1 MGELKPN
8 RGRFTSERY
17 QAMSPEAQQ
26 TQVKRANS
34 ALREKLKDPIAKE
47 LHFRKYFKN
56 SHVGYISKAQTAI
69 YEMLKIYGY
78 ELEILIP
85 GSGLTADILN
95 IDKKIIV
102 EYNGDFWHCNPKLY
116 APDYFHP
123 ILKMTAKEKWSKD
136 MRRKFLLRNLGYH
149 IITIW
154 ENEWMTDRVSAY
166 AKLSPLCSDTYVFPE
181 WIRAK
186 PLALKGKTFKEI
198 YGEERAM
205 EMQAKISLRRMGK
218 AINKDTMWRIDTPL
232 NGTFYILKKK
242 DWLACTKSPR
252 VHVTWTKV
260 PKNLELI
267 TQVSN
272 LVLTKPPKK
281 IKRDDS
287 GRFC

>member
-1 MGELKPN
+1 MEYCGKCSRPLNSRAAGLLATYNEMGELKPN

-154 ENEWMTDRVSAY
+154 
-166 AKLSPLCSDTYVFPE
+166 
-181 WIRAK
+181 
-186 PLALKGKTFKEI
+186 
-198 YGEERAM
+198 
-205 EMQAKISLRRMGK
+205 
-218 AINKDTMWRIDTPL
+218 
-232 NGTFYILKKK
+232 
-242 DWLACTKSPR
+242 
-252 VHVTWTKV
+252 
-260 PKNLELI
+260 
-267 TQVSN
+267 
-272 LVLTKPPKK
+272 
-281 IKRDDS
+281 
-287 GRFC
+287 